1 MPDTVDVAV
10 APKRR
15 AGWLV
20 LAGLAPIVASVP
32 LYMACID
39 NPLCRSTAWPTFLLA
54 GVGLLVCVRAAVI
67 DRRAFVRGGA
77 AVSVGL
83 VGFFVYAFFV
93 LAALPRPADATPVSA
108 PDFTLPDQ
116 DGKPV
121 ALAEIRA
128 GGPAMLVFYR
138 GHW

>member
-1 MPDTVDVAV
+1 MPDNVEKAV
-10 APKRR
+10 APERR
-15 AGWLV
+15 AGWLL
-20 LAGLAPIVASVP
+20 LAGLVLIVASVP
-32 LYMACID
+32 LYMVCID
-39 NPLCRSTAWPTFLLA
+39 DPLCRSTAWPTFLLA
-54 GVGLLVCVRAAVI
+54 GVGLLACLRAAML
-67 DRRAFVRGGA
+67 DRRAFVRVGA

-83 VGFFVYAFFV
+83 LGYFVYAFFV
-93 LAALPRPADATPVSA
+93 FAALPKPADATLANA